1 MRKLRDY
8 SEKLKRVKHT
18 FVLFTL
24 YIELYLVVW
33 YPWTKRKPM
42 TINELN
48 VVKSW
53 FLYQMVAYFT
63 MHTYGANQAFR
74 FAKGIL
80 LHRESRQ
87 NRIKI
92 GKDLFY
98 IMYAASSEL
107 PSYVS
112 TMG

>member
-1 MRKLRDY
+1 
-8 SEKLKRVKHT
+8 
-18 FVLFTL
+18 
-24 YIELYLVVW
+24 
-33 YPWTKRKPM
+33 
-42 TINELN
+42 
-48 VVKSW
+48 
-53 FLYQMVAYFT
+53 MVAYFT

-74 FAKGIL
+74 FAKGIW

-87 NRIKI
+87 NRIEI

-112 TMG
+112 TMGYFIFLQCIYSSTTVTGTLDFFNPY